1 MPAVCRQLC
10 DLSPLPLM
18 CSLPSQHKWKKYFPS
33 SWWSC
38 ARFNATSAHSY
49 LFMLQRK
56 DFNHQR
62 ANIKAICLSHWCQ
75 LSLCFE
81 DKGLSWEII
90 VRYFWFFLVKINS
103 WARRFFLGIQTLY
116 LQRSQILSIFVF
128 PLQISKH
135 NKWQKCVRVLTS
147 SARCAV
153 LWLWALCRLVANIIG
168 VGREFQFGRK
178 RWNSNNIGRLEDKT
192 KYGFTGEQ

>member
-1 MPAVCRQLC
+1 MRDNCTIFLILLGEDQL
-10 DLSPLPLM
+10 LG
-18 CSLPSQHKWKKYFPS
+18 Q
-33 SWWSC
+33 
-38 ARFNATSAHSY
+38 
-49 LFMLQRK
+49 
-56 DFNHQR
+56 
-62 ANIKAICLSHWCQ
+62 
-75 LSLCFE
+75 E
-81 DKGLSWEII
+81 
-90 VRYFWFFLVKINS
+90 V
-103 WARRFFLGIQTLY
+103 FLGIQTLY

-178 RWNSNNIGRLEDKT
+178 R
-192 KYGFTGEQ
+192 